1 MSLNV
6 KMEKKIRVKNQLKN
20 KLVKEGLT
28 KNEKQLLN
36 RLIKEAPIDYDG
48 PERMEPGIEKKITD
62 RETPYAEHPAL
73 PTGDRDFV
81 ELVSSKRFKDSV
93 EKVRR
98 YLGDTSM
105 IQGSN
110 PIMNLMGSVMG
121 I

>member
-1 MSLNV
+1 MSLNI

-81 ELVSSKRFKDSV
+81 ELVSSKRFIPLDANSAN
-93 EKVRR
+93 
-98 YLGDTSM
+98 SFSSS
-105 IQGSN
+105 SN
-110 PIMNLMGSVMG
+110 LALTTLAN
-121 I
+121 